1 MTQNFRVFVVDDDP
15 LLIDLVSIVLSEDF
29 DVEGFT
35 SAKACLERMKT
46 QIPDMLLLDVSM
58 PEVDG
63 HTFCTKLKANT
74 VTQQIPI
81 TFISANDDF
90 ESRVACYEVGG
101 SDFIQKPFEPEVL
114 INKVRVAKQQLQEK
128 YAMKRNAAIARTT
141 AMSAINIMD
150 ELGLVVIF
158 LSQSLTCK
166 TPQALAEAILSSTSE
181 LGLDGAVQIR
191 SGTEYS
197 YSLSKNGIDVPL
209 EVAVLNHVRNTGS
222 IFNFKN
228 RCVFNYGQISLLI
241 NNMPLED
248 ADRCGR
254 IRDNLAI
261 LVEGA
266 EARWKSILLESKNAQ
281 RQIGIQGTLP
291 KLHQALETVQNNY
304 QHNNFQLTQ
313 VLVEY
318 QEALFKSYGKLGLTS
333 DQEEEIAQLS
343 TRYMQRLID
352 YQDQSLSIVGEL
364 KSVTEDLENLAQ
376 S

>member
-15 LLIDLVSIVLSEDF
+15 LLIDLISIVLSEDF